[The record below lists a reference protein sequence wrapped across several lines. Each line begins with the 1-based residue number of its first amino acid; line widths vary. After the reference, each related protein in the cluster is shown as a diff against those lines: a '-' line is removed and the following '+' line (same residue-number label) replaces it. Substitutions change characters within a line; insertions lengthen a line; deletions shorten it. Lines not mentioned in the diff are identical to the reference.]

1 MISIKLDKKTRN
13 ILLFIFIFFIVWIC
27 RVFLYKIFD
36 ENLPTPFLR
45 TISSFLFKIIIWIIP
60 VVLYLKFFENINCL
74 KYLKLNTNLKSG
86 FIWSVSIIIVG
97 IVILIII
104 LNLKIYQFTNPFQ
117 NQYSSV
123 ILIAPILEEITFRG
137 FILNKLNEISSFWY
151 VNIIT
156 SILFVAI
163 HIPGWIII
171 NETIILYDMIQL
183 IISIFIIS
191 IILGWVMQKSGSLYP
206 AIVLHAINNYFSIL
220 L

>member
-1 MISIKLDKKTRN
+1 
-13 ILLFIFIFFIVWIC
+13 V
-27 RVFLYKIFD
+27 FD

-45 TISSFLFKIIIWIIP
+45 TISSFIFKIIIWILP
-60 VVLYLKFFENINCL
+60 VVVYLKIFDKINYL
-74 KYLKLNTNLKSG
+74 NYLKLNINLKNG
-86 FIWSVSIIIVG
+86 FIWSAIIIIIG
-97 IVILIII
+97 IILLIMT

-117 NQYSSV
+117 IQYSSV

-151 VNIIT
+151 ANIMT

-171 NETIILYDMIQL
+171 NDTIILYDMIQL
-183 IISIFIIS
+183 IISIFLIS
-191 IILGWVMQKSGSLYP
+191 IILGYVMHKSGSLYP

>member
-1 MISIKLDKKTRN
+1 M
-13 ILLFIFIFFIVWIC
+13 
-27 RVFLYKIFD
+27 
-36 ENLPTPFLR
+36 
-45 TISSFLFKIIIWIIP
+45 
-60 VVLYLKFFENINCL
+60 

-97 IVILIII
+97 IVILIIT
-104 LNLKIYQFTNPFQ
+104 LNLKIYQFTNPIQ
-117 NQYSSV
+117 IQYINVIFISS
-123 ILIAPILEEITFRG
+123 ILEEITFRG

-151 VNIIT
+151 ANIIT
-156 SILFVAI
+156 SILFVVI

-191 IILGWVMQKSGSLYP
+191 IILGWVMHKSGSLYP
-206 AIVLHAINNYFSIL
+206 AIILHAINNYFSIL